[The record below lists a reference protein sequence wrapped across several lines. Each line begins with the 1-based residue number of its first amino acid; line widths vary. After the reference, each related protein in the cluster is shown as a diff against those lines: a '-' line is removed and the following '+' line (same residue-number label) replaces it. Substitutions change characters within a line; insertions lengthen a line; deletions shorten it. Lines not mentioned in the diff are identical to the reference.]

1 MENTLDLLE
10 ALEHIDPAGLSY
22 QDWVAVGMGL
32 KEAGYSASDWED
44 WSRRDGKRYH
54 PGSACANGRA
64 SPGMR
69 SRSLAARS
77 SRWPWTWAGGLRPLS
92 PAMN

>member
-10 ALEHIDPAGLSY
+10 ALEHIDPAGLCY

-32 KEAGYSASDWED
+32 KEAGYPASAWED

-54 PGSACANGRA
+54 PGV
-64 SPGMR
+64 
-69 SRSLAARS
+69 
-77 SRWPWTWAGGLRPLS
+77 
-92 PAMN
+92 

>member
-32 KEAGYSASDWED
+32 KEAGYPASFRPMPTP
-44 WSRRDGKRYH
+44 SH
-54 PGSACANGRA
+54 
-64 SPGMR
+64 
-69 SRSLAARS
+69 SL
-77 SRWPWTWAGGLRPLS
+77 
-92 PAMN
+92 

>member
-32 KEAGYSASDWED
+32 KEAGYPASAWED

-54 PGSACANGRA
+54 PGECLRKWESFTGECGAGHWRHGCQDGHGHGLAACAL
-64 SPGMR
+64 S
-69 SRSLAARS
+69 AR
-77 SRWPWTWAGGLRPLS
+77 P
-92 PAMN
+92 